1 MSLSLEADLP
11 AIQGE
16 LAAWAEALRS
26 IGRMVEEVERVQVDK
41 AHSPPALVRMIADFE
56 ALRQLG
62 RNWSQELR
70 PALVATVPGGIE
82 AYAASFSA
90 HTSAALSALE
100 GSDKALA
107 RARVGQEL
115 ALLDAELAV
124 HLGSTRAVD
133 GKLKQFMTSLGQTVK
148 AIETDGNQAVAEVR
162 LDEERL
168 GRILAELDQLIGTA
182 SSEKSKIDFLLLGQG
197 SSGSEVADVLL
208 TISPATWLVR
218 AGYQIWSWLGGSDPA
233 EEQRRRIE
241 ELRRQR
247 DSMSNEQRRVAG
259 LRLIHREI
267 APLAEGGRQ
276 AIGASGQIVNFWA
289 VFQTKQESVVSAVAR
304 GSAADLA
311 ALVRI
316 HLNAGARAWGQL
328 AAYARSLRTP

>member
-1 MSLSLEADLP
+1 MTLSLETDLP

-16 LAAWAEALRS
+16 LAAWTESLRS
-26 IGRMVEEVERVQVDK
+26 IGRMVGEVERVQVDRT
-41 AHSPPALVRMIADFE
+41 HSPPALVRMIADFE

-62 RNWSQELR
+62 RDWTQGLR

-82 AYAASFSA
+82 AYSASFSA
-90 HTSAALSALE
+90 HASAALSALE

-133 GKLKQFMTSLGQTVK
+133 GKLKQFMTSLSQIVQ
-148 AIETDGNQAVAEVR
+148 AIEADGQQAVSEVR

-168 GRILAELDQLIGTA
+168 GRILAELDQLIGEA
-182 SSEKSKIDFLLLGQG
+182 SSEKSRIDFLLTGQG
-197 SSGSEVADVLL
+197 TTGSEVADVLL
-208 TISPATWLVR
+208 TVNPAALLVR
-218 AGYQIWSWLGGSDPA
+218 VGYAVWSFFGGTDPA

-241 ELRRQR
+241 DLRRQR

-259 LRLIHREI
+259 LRLIHRQI
-267 APLAEGGRQ
+267 APLADGGRQ
-276 AIGASGQIVNFWA
+276 AIQASGQIVNFWA
-289 VFQTKQESVVSAVAR
+289 VFQTKQESVSSAIAR
-304 GSAADLA
+304 SSAADLA
-311 ALVRI
+311 ALVRL
-316 HLNAGARAWGQL
+316 HLNAGARGWAQL